1 MMEAPHFSIAAVDC
15 RERPVTLRLP
25 FRFGAATVRE
35 APQAFVRA
43 RLVTPDGRSTVGY
56 AAELMIPKWFDKAP
70 SRTNAENIDDLRASL
85 AAAAA
90 AYASERHN
98 ATAFGHTA
106 RHYLALLGDGAAAGR
121 NALTSCYG
129 PALIDR
135 AVLDALCRLEGR
147 TFVAA
152 MRANLPGLDA
162 RLTPDLHDF
171 TLGPFLASLPAR
183 DTIAARHTIGLADPL
198 DGDDATVA
206 GSHRLPV
213 TLAQVIRRY
222 GHRHFKV
229 KLCGDANRDLARL
242 VDIAAVLDRLPE
254 YAVTLDGNE
263 QFADLDAVRA
273 FREALAGHATLQR
286 LAAAVLYF
294 EQPLPRAHTFAR
306 HAGDAARHGPLLLD
320 EADQTL
326 DAFAEGLR
334 CGYAGVSSK
343 SCKGVYKSLL
353 NAARCAQW
361 NARAGAPLRAFM
373 SGEDLTAQ
381 AGLALQQDLA
391 LVGLLGLRHVERNGH
406 HYVDGFAGQHASED
420 EATAFLNAHGDLYS
434 DDEGNVRLRIEQGR
448 LSFASLDTRGFAS
461 AAWPDFAALAPLGA
475 PAPVD

>member
-1 MMEAPHFSIAAVDC
+1 MDAPQFSIAAIDC

-25 FRFGAATVRE
+25 FRFGVATVRE

-43 RLVTPDGRSTVGY
+43 RLISPDGRSTVGY
-56 AAELMIPKWFDKAP
+56 AAELMIPKWFDKDPAR
-70 SRTNAENIDDLRASL
+70 SNAQNVDELRASL
-85 AAAAA
+85 TAAVA
-90 AYASERHN
+90 AYVADRRN
-98 ATAFGHTA
+98 DTAFGHAA
-106 RHYLALLGDGAAAGR
+106 RHYAALLAGGAAAGR

-152 MRANLPGLDA
+152 MRSNLPGLDT
-162 RLTPDLHDF
+162 RLTPDLASFD
-171 TLGPFLASLPAR
+171 LSAFLASLPAR
-183 DTIAARHTIGLADPL
+183 DTIAARHTIGLSDPL

-222 GHRHFKV
+222 GHRYFKV
-229 KLCGDANRDLARL
+229 KLCGDSDRDLARL
-242 VDIAAVLDRLPE
+242 TDIAAVLDRLPE

-263 QFADLDAVRA
+263 QFADLESVRA
-273 FREALAGHATLQR
+273 FREALAGHAVLQR
-286 LAAAVLYF
+286 LAAAVLYL
-294 EQPLPRAHTFAR
+294 EQPLPRALTFERDVA
-306 HAGDAARHGPLLLD
+306 AAARHGPLLID
-320 EADQTL
+320 EADATL

-343 SCKGVYKSLL
+343 SCKGLYKSLL
-353 NAARCAQW
+353 NAARCMHW
-361 NARAGAPLRAFM
+361 NARGSQPLRAFL
-373 SGEDLTAQ
+373 SAEDLTSQ
-381 AGLALQQDLA
+381 AGLAVQQDLA

-406 HYVDGFAGQHASED
+406 HYVDGFAGQHAT
-420 EATAFLNAHGDLYS
+420 EAEASAFLTAHGDLYT
-434 DDEGNVRLRIEQGR
+434 DDVTNVRLRITHGR
-448 LSFASLDTRGFAS
+448 LAFGSLDTRGFAS
-461 AAWPDFAALAPLGA
+461 AAWPDFALLVPLGS